1 MKKIICI
8 ALTLVMLLGL
18 VVSASAY
25 DIKVETSA
33 DGSGVAGH
41 TYAVYQIFTGDLE
54 ELGGTKVLTNV
65 KYGANYVVTGKDIGD
80 LVPKADLDNIAAM
93 GGEAAA
99 EYFNTQKSGTA
110 VATLNDS
117 NGHEAKELAVG
128 YYLIVDITEGLPENE
143 TASAFILEVTDDVAI
158 KSKHTSGPIVEK
170 KIDDI
175 NDSNFEEL
183 DIQWHDS
190 ADHDIGDD
198 ISFKLEMTVPSAFK
212 LFKDNGVAY
221 PFTFHDT
228 EEKGLK
234 FNNDAKVYVDDVEIT
249 SGYSIDVDPKD
260 GHSFDVIFTDLT
272 AIEGVAVGSKI
283 TVLYTSELTKDA
295 VLGNKGNVNEV
306 FGEFRNY
313 YEPEVPA
320 YTPKDFVIA
329 FTYKVEVNKVDKDL
343 DPLGGAT
350 FTLAKFIADSE
361 GAEEYNGIKGAW
373 VDLKTIA
380 TTAETVFTFEGIDDG
395 EYRLTEDKAP
405 AGYNKV
411 EPIYFTVT
419 ADHDVLWETQA
430 KLEVLNSLSGN
441 VTTGEI
447 TFTADA
453 GAGSLSTDVV
463 NKTGTVL
470 PETGGVGTT
479 IFYILGAAMAI
490 CAVVVLV
497 SRRRMTAE
505 G

>member
-198 ISFKLEMTVPSAFK
+198 ISFKLEVTIPSAIESFK
-212 LFKDNGVAY
+212 AAGIAY

-228 EEKGLK
+228 EEQGLS
-234 FNNDAKVYVDDVEIT
+234 FNNDAKVYVDGKEIT
-249 SGYSIDVDPKD
+249 TGFTVDVDPED
-260 GHSFDVIFTDLT
+260 GHSFDVIFADLT
-272 AIEGVAVGSKI
+272 QISAVKSGSTI
-283 TVLYTSELTKDA
+283 SVIYTSELTEQA
-295 VLGNKGNVNEV
+295 ILGNQGNVNEV

-313 YEPEVPA
+313 AEPEVPA
-320 YTPKDFVIA
+320 YTPKDTVIA
-329 FTYKVEVNKVDKDL
+329 FTYKVVVNKVDENAKAL
-343 DPLGGAT
+343 TGAAFKLEKLTLGKAV
-350 FTLAKFIADSE
+350 E
-361 GAEEYNGIKGAW
+361 GAEPE
-373 VDLKTIA
+373 A
-380 TTAETVFTFEGIDDG
+380 TWKLVKEFKLEGEGKTVFDFVGLDDG
-395 EYRLTEDKAP
+395 KYRLTETVTP
-405 AGYNKV
+405 NGYNTID
-411 EPIYFTVT
+411 PIEFEVN
-419 ADHDVLWETQA
+419 ADHEILSAEP
-430 KLEVLNSLSGN
+430 KLISLSGDPF
-441 VTTGEI
+441 TGDVE
-447 TFTADA
+447 T
-453 GAGSLSTDVV
+453 GALSMNVV
-463 NKTGTVL
+463 NNSGTIL
-470 PETGGVGTT
+470 PGTGGMGTT
-479 IFYILGAAMAI
+479 LFYILGGI
-490 CAVVVLV
+490 LLLGAVVVLV
-497 SRRRMTAE
+497 SKKRVDAE
-505 G
+505 